1 MFNKLKIGVYEKVSC
16 DNGVS
21 SWLWFDI
28 MR

>member
-1 MFNKLKIGVYEKVSC
+1 MFNKLKVEVYEKVSG